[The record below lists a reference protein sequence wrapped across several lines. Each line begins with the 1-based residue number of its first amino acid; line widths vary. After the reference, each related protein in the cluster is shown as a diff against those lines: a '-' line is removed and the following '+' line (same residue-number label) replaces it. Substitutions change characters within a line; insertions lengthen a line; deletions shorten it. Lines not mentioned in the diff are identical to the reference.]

1 MTRVHFSSRSIQ
13 SLAFLLMI
21 SAAPSTASA
30 ASFSNQ
36 RVTRSA
42 PPASGCTTP
51 EAADSFLTSEQ
62 RVYLWFNAAVT
73 TDDQLSNQWIQP
85 NGQVAASGQW
95 GRVSGSY
102 CFIGA
107 SLYIGGLPSSAM
119 GRWEARVSNNGVFL
133 FSVYF
138 VMRDGGPA
146 VVVSSGAAQKP
157 VDVRDY
163 DGTYSGVLGTGSV
176 AYTTLFRDNED
187 GGAAAGCNGEGCGR
201 HPAVD
206 IPVSWDTRVHAFA
219 DGVIATEDLAGSAQN
234 LQGGYNSGWGG
245 LVVIRHDSIPGT
257 NEAVYSIYAH
267 LNRFEP
273 GLYLGK
279 PVKKNDLVGYSGGT
293 GAWAGRST
301 GNHLHFQLNRRT
313 QNSAGPSSSGSATIS
328 VPWFPSLVDLN
339 QRDGD
344 DRVDQYTYNPIRF
357 IQNVGALAPSLNR
370 VAPTSVPIG
379 VAASLTLDGANFD
392 AQGAKVVV
400 VTPSGAFVGYA
411 AVVTR
416 SASEILAQVVLNN
429 SGDYLVGVRNS
440 DGRVSSYA
448 RVTAGN
454 GAPTDLDDQARQD
467 MTRRASQDP
476 RFGAADV
483 STFGKVRN
491 WTSEFEIRWMSFAVS
506 GGRFTW
512 FSQATDKAAHSNR
525 YVCFRDPD
533 SGNWTNWEP
542 VR

>member
-1 MTRVHFSSRSIQ
+1 MTRVRPSCVIQ
-13 SLAFLLMI
+13 CLAVLLMT
-21 SAAPSTASA
+21 SAVSSTAGA
-30 ASFSNQ
+30 ASFSSQ

-42 PPASGCTTP
+42 PPASGCVMP
-51 EAADSFLTSEQ
+51 DAADSFLTSDQ
-62 RVYLWFNAAVT
+62 SIYLWFTATVS

-85 NGQVAASGQW
+85 NGQVAANGQW
-95 GRVSGSY
+95 GRVSGNY
-102 CFIGA
+102 CFTGA
-107 SLYIGGLPSSAM
+107 SLYVGSLPSSAL
-119 GRWEARVSNNGVFL
+119 GQWEARVYNNGAFL

-138 VMRDGGPA
+138 LVRDGGPA
-146 VVVSSGAAQKP
+146 VVVASGAAQKP
-157 VDVRDY
+157 VDVKDY
-163 DGTYSGVLGTGSV
+163 DGTYTGVPGTGSV
-176 AYTTLFRDNED
+176 GYTTLFRDNED
-187 GGAAAGCNGEGCGR
+187 GGAASGCNGEGCGR

-206 IPVSWDTRVHAFA
+206 IPVSWDTPVHAFA

-245 LVVIRHDSIPGT
+245 LVVIRHDSLPGT
-257 NEAVYSIYAH
+257 TEAVYSVYAH
-267 LNRFEP
+267 LNRFAP

-279 PVKKNDLVGYSGGT
+279 PVKKNDLIGYSGGT

-313 QNSAGPSSSGSATIS
+313 QNSVGPSSSGSATIA
-328 VPWFPSLVDLN
+328 VPWFPSLGDLD

-344 DRVDQYTYNPIRF
+344 DRVDQYAYNPIRF
-357 IQNVGALAPSLNR
+357 IQNVGGIAPSLNR
-370 VAPTSVPIG
+370 VGPTVVPVG
-379 VAASLTLDGANFD
+379 AAASLTLDGNNFD
-392 AQGAKVVV
+392 AQGARVVV

-440 DGRVSSYA
+440 DGRVSSYV
-448 RVTAGN
+448 RVTVGN

-467 MTRRASQDP
+467 MMRRASQDA
-476 RFGAADV
+476 RFGGPDM
-483 STFGKVRN
+483 STFGKN
-491 WTSEFEIRWMSFAVS
+491 LDWTSDFEIRWMSFAVS

-512 FSQATDKAAHSNR
+512 FNQAIDKATHSNR

-533 SGNWTNWEP
+533 TGNWTNWEP